1 MNLKRLKL
9 ISGVFIFAVCTTCV
23 VTYPRVSRWYHVQV
37 KGVKESIRKFKY
49 LDSTS
54 VCLPVGHALA
64 FIDSNNELGYIFF
77 EKMEY
82 GQVDYVIKMFD
93 REAERIQKG
102 QLTIWNNWP
111 LIVHSMRSKHVYIGD
126 EKYPHF
132 AWVPPFGFL
141 HFDRSKILKVCLV
154 PLSKV
159 QETLGNQDSDQW
171 IDTDYIGDGV
181 VGRGTP
187 D

>member
-1 MNLKRLKL
+1 MNLKRSRL
-9 ISGVFIFAVCTTCV
+9 IIGVFIFAVSTTCV
-23 VTYPRVSRWYHVQV
+23 VVYPQVSRWYYVQV
-37 KGVKESIRKFKY
+37 KGVKESIRKFMY

-54 VCLPVGHALA
+54 ACLPVGHALV
-64 FIDSNNELGYIFF
+64 FIDSNNEAGFIFF

-82 GQVDYVIKMFD
+82 SQVDYVVKMFG
-93 REAERIQKG
+93 RQTERIQKG
-102 QLTIWNNWP
+102 RLTTWKKWP
-111 LIVHSMRSKHVYIGD
+111 WSFHSIRSEHVYIGD

-132 AWVPPFGFL
+132 AWLPPFGFL

-154 PLSKV
+154 PLNKV
-159 QETLGNQDSDQW
+159 QEALENQDSDLW

-181 VGRGTP
+181 VGRGAP